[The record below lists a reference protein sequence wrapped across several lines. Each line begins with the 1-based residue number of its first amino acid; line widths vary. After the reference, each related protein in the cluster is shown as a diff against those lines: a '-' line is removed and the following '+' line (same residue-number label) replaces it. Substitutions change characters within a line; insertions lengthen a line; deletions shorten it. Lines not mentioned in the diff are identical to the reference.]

1 MKRRD
6 KNTRTRHVN
15 HLSNKRLNDWM
26 WAYLMIFPTTAG
38 LFVFYIYPFFQ
49 SFFYSFT
56 DLGSFGQYAWVGL
69 QNYVRLVGD
78 TEVWQALLN
87 TVIYTVLSV
96 PVGICLSILIAALLN
111 SKIKGLGT
119 YRTLYFLPAVTMPVA
134 IAMVWR
140 WLYNMDYGLINS
152 ILERFSIEGRAWV
165 SDPKFALYSVIIV
178 AIWSTVGYNMVIIL
192 AGMQQCSRT
201 YYEAAEIDGAGT
213 ITKFFK
219 ITIPLITPTLFFV
232 TVMSLI
238 RAFQVFD
245 TIYLMIERNSTALER
260 TQSLVYLYYRNA
272 FILHEKGYASANV
285 MVLFVIILIITYI
298 QFKSQ
303 NKWVHYE

>member
-111 SKIKGLGT
+111 AQIKGLGT

-152 ILERFSIEGRAWV
+152 ILERFSIEGRAWI

>member
-69 QNYVRLVGD
+69 QNYVRLLGD

-96 PVGICLSILIAALLN
+96 PVGICLSIFIAALLN
-111 SKIKGLGT
+111 SQIKGLGT

-152 ILERFSIEGRAWV
+152 ILERFSIEGRAWI